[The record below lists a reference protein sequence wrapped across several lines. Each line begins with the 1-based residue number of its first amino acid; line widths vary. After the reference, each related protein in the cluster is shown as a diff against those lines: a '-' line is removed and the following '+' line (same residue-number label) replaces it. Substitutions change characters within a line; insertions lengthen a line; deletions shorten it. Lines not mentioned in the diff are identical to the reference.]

1 MSWYISE
8 KIESNV
14 VPLILIVNRIHESC
28 PHCGKVMLQDESMS
42 IGRSTSD
49 AFPTSISNARRIC
62 KSCRRRVGLC
72 FLCHEPVKGVYVWC
86 PGCGTF
92 VVVRLI

>member
-1 MSWYISE
+1 
-8 KIESNV
+8 
-14 VPLILIVNRIHESC
+14 
-28 PHCGKVMLQDESMS
+28 MLQDEN
-42 IGRSTSD
+42 TSNFSKN
-49 AFPTSISNARRIC
+49 AESELLPSSFSNARRIC

-92 VVVRLI
+92 VVEIRIGMGIPFHVILTFILFLKYDYHEQDMVDI